1 MKRERFYFITH
12 PFNYGRFTLMVTKKD
27 QHKAGAPE
35 KPRGQ
40 QTGFAGNPDQNRE
53 AMKETPALRGRRKK
67 AAKMF
72 ADESSQQVG
81 GNAARPR
88 SNTPSVPAAA
98 PTNAKLGES
107 GGEREFKRRQKKNS
121 K

>member
-1 MKRERFYFITH
+1 MSS
-12 PFNYGRFTLMVTKKD
+12 KKD
-27 QHKAGAPE
+27 QHKAGTPQ

-67 AAKMF
+67 ATKMF
-72 ADESSQQVG
+72 ADESAQHIG
-81 GNAARPR
+81 GDAVTPN
-88 SNTPSVPAAA
+88 SNTPSLPAAM
-98 PTNAKLGES
+98 PTGKRLGET
-107 GGEREFKRRQKKNS
+107 GGERAFKQRQKKNA

>member
-1 MKRERFYFITH
+1 
-12 PFNYGRFTLMVTKKD
+12 MVKKKD
-27 QHKAGAPE
+27 QHKVGTPT

-53 AMKETPALRGRRKK
+53 EMKETPALRGRRKP
-67 AAKMF
+67 ATKMF
-72 ADESSQQVG
+72 ADESSQHVG
-81 GNAARPR
+81 GDAATPR

-98 PTNAKLGES
+98 PTGTKLGET
-107 GGEREFKRRQKKNS
+107 GGERVFKQRLKKA

>member
-1 MKRERFYFITH
+1 MS
-12 PFNYGRFTLMVTKKD
+12 TKKD
-27 QHKAGAPE
+27 QHKVGAPR

-67 AAKMF
+67 ATEMF
-72 ADESSQQVG
+72 ADESSQHVG
-81 GNAARPR
+81 GDAVTPT

-98 PTNAKLGES
+98 PTGRKLGET
-107 GGEREFKRRQKKNS
+107 GGERAFKERQKKV
-121 K
+121 KGKR

>member
-1 MKRERFYFITH
+1 MGTKR
-12 PFNYGRFTLMVTKKD
+12 D
-27 QHKAGAPE
+27 QHKAGVPE

-67 AAKMF
+67 ATEMF
-72 ADESSQQVG
+72 ADESSQHTG
-81 GNAARPR
+81 ADAATPR
-88 SNTPSVPAAA
+88 SNTPSVPAVA
-98 PTNAKLGES
+98 PTGKKLGET
-107 GGEREFKRRQKKNS
+107 GGEQAFKERQKKRPR

>member
-1 MKRERFYFITH
+1 M
-12 PFNYGRFTLMVTKKD
+12 GTKKD
-27 QHKAGAPE
+27 QHKAGRPE

-67 AAKMF
+67 AAAMF
-72 ADESSQQVG
+72 ADESSQHVG
-81 GNAARPR
+81 GDAATPR
-88 SNTPSVPAAA
+88 SNTPSIPAVA
-98 PTNAKLGES
+98 PTGKKLGET
-107 GGEREFKRRQKKNS
+107 GGERAFKERQKAKG

>member
-1 MKRERFYFITH
+1 MS
-12 PFNYGRFTLMVTKKD
+12 KKD
-27 QHKAGAPE
+27 QHKVGTPP

-40 QTGFAGNPDQNRE
+40 QTGFKGNPDQNRE

-67 AAKMF
+67 ATKMF
-72 ADESSQQVG
+72 ADESSQHVG
-81 GNAARPR
+81 GDASTPR

-98 PTNAKLGES
+98 PTGKKLGET
-107 GGEREFKRRQKKNS
+107 GGERAFKQRQKKNA